1 MTVRRTQNRPDQ
13 SSSQGQDTWTQ
24 PAIYPEEEPASR
36 GVSGFTVTI
45 LVLLALSAVCA
56 VAILLFLLF
65 RRDAP
70 TIPPGNGTGTPV
82 ATLVGPSQTASPGA
96 SGQAK
101 ISVDPNQGYINTLVT
116 VTGQGWWP
124 GEPVFCF
131 LRSPQEGSGRG
142 FSYAAAVADDTG
154 NIRTA
159 FTFPNEARWVGQP
172 WADVIGRG
180 TRSNLEAITRFSL
193 MAPTPTNTVPV
204 PTFPPTNTP
213 APVLPTDTPTPIPP
227 TNTPTPTPTPTP
239 LVITDWRGEYFANRD
254 LQSNPALVRNDG
266 YVDFNWGEGSPG
278 PAIPVNGFSARWTRT
293 RQFREG
299 TFHFTLTVDDGVR
312 LWVDNTLLID
322 EWHDGLGTYAA
333 DLYLM
338 RGAHTLRI
346 EYYENVG
353 GAMIQFDWTQ
363 SEAPTPTPTSGLPG
377 PAPVWYGQY
386 FDNPDLN
393 GDPVFIQEHTGE
405 ELNLNWG
412 EGSPDPSVPADYFSA
427 RWTQSRWFPA
437 GTYRFHLAVD
447 DGGRVWIDNH
457 RLIRAWED
465 GPHDDETEEIYLEQ
479 GPHTIKVEFFE
490 ATGGARIHLW
500 TELLGR

>member
-1 MTVRRTQNRPDQ
+1 M
-13 SSSQGQDTWTQ
+13 
-24 PAIYPEEEPASR
+24 
-36 GVSGFTVTI
+36 TI

-56 VAILLFLLF
+56 VAVLLFLLF
-65 RRDAP
+65 RRDTPA
-70 TIPPGNGTGTPV
+70 IPPGNDTGTPV
-82 ATLVGPSQTASPGA
+82 ATLVGPGQTASPGA
-96 SGQAK
+96 PGQAK
-101 ISVDPNQGYINTLVT
+101 ISVDPTEGYINTLVT

-124 GEPVFCF
+124 GEPVFVF
-131 LRSPQEGSGRG
+131 LRSPQEGAGRG

-180 TRSNLEAITRFSL
+180 TRSSMEAITRFSL
-193 MAPTPTNTVPV
+193 VAPTPTNTVPV
-204 PTFPPTNTP
+204 PTFPPTDTP

-227 TNTPTPTPTPTP
+227 TNTPTPTPTATA

-254 LQSNPALVRNDG
+254 LQGNPALVRNDG

-299 TFHFTLTVDDGVR
+299 TFHFTITTDDGAR

-333 DLYLM
+333 DLYLT

-363 SEAPTPTPTSGLPG
+363 AEAPTPTPTSGLPG
-377 PAPVWYGQY
+377 PVPAWYGQY
-386 FDNPDLN
+386 FDNPDLDGN
-393 GDPVFIQEHTGE
+393 PVFVQEYTGE
-405 ELNLNWG
+405 ELSLNWG

-427 RWTQSRWFPA
+427 RWTQSRWFSA

-447 DGGRVWIDNH
+447 DGARVWVDNQ

-465 GPHDDETEEIYLEQ
+465 GPHDDETADIYLEQ
-479 GPHTIKVEFFE
+479 GLHTIKVEFFE